1 MLHYEFWI
9 TRKHEIVQKCPE
21 VNSVSVDWDCHLLF
35 PLASPNLWLMDAE
48 LSAPVTISSDS
59 PWLLSGSVGVDRVM
73 STWII
78 PYPVTSQLTRAGV
91 VTWSMFISVS
101 QPTIV
106 FLPSLVGLKD
116 YWIILLRIYFLMNV
130 CKEKSIRKFRTR
142 WTHWPCHEPL
152 AQLQIPIVILC
163 LSFVTIAPG
172 ATRLQPWESG
182 DNGKLFTS
190 PVGDTSRQN
199 FPLHSTKMPQFK
211 FVWIK
216 IMLQSCSYKSR
227 KNWRPHVSFVCNQ
240 REFSSAKH

>member
-1 MLHYEFWI
+1 MTCL
-9 TRKHEIVQKCPE
+9 E
-21 VNSVSVDWDCHLLF
+21 VSSVSVDWDCHLLF
-35 PLASPNLWLMDAE
+35 PPASPNLWLMDAE

-59 PWLLSGSVGVDRVM
+59 QWLSGCGPGNEHLDNSISGHQSIDAGGGGHVVNVHFRQ
-73 STWII
+73 SILWFFHHLLAWKII
-78 PYPVTSQLTRAGV
+78 E
-91 VTWSMFISVS
+91 WSGHSSSNIFSHE
-101 QPTIV
+101 
-106 FLPSLVGLKD
+106 
-116 YWIILLRIYFLMNV
+116 LLQRKF
-130 CKEKSIRKFRTR
+130 IRKFRTR

-152 AQLQIPIVILC
+152 AQIWIVILC

-172 ATRLQPWESG
+172 ATRLQPWEWG

-240 REFSSAKH
+240 MEFSIRKTSTYVMAIKIILLPLIHY